1 MALRSV
7 VLQGFRRVLNLK
19 RKLPVIAGH
28 KLLYSCNL
36 RCRMCPFWRRKD
48 EKLMDLEEERK
59 MMKKLADLGIIFM
72 GFEGGEPLLR
82 RDLPEI
88 LKESHDRFH
97 TTLVTNGVLLKNR
110 VEEIKNYLDYIFVSL
125 DGIGEVHDKIR
136 GSPGAFS
143 KTVESIKVASK
154 YLDLGISVTL
164 MRENLDQAEALVE
177 LAEELGVAIN
187 FQIEYDYSTAE
198 KLSPSR
204 EKLRAIIERLLEMKV
219 NGAPII
225 NSREYFE
232 ALLNSWYYGK
242 SWECKPWLTINIDP
256 TGKIVLPCYVLN
268 EYKGTLNVLEVNI
281 REVWSSFNWEKYLK
295 CNKCALSCYLE
306 PSLFSWTKLSS
317 VRNWILNTIP
327 SIISSII

>member
-110 VEEIKNYLDYIFVSL
+110 VEEIK
-125 DGIGEVHDKIR
+125 
-136 GSPGAFS
+136 
-143 KTVESIKVASK
+143 
-154 YLDLGISVTL
+154 
-164 MRENLDQAEALVE
+164 
-177 LAEELGVAIN
+177 
-187 FQIEYDYSTAE
+187 
-198 KLSPSR
+198 LS
-204 EKLRAIIERLLEMKV
+204 
-219 NGAPII
+219 
-225 NSREYFE
+225 
-232 ALLNSWYYGK
+232 
-242 SWECKPWLTINIDP
+242 
-256 TGKIVLPCYVLN
+256 
-268 EYKGTLNVLEVNI
+268 
-281 REVWSSFNWEKYLK
+281 
-295 CNKCALSCYLE
+295 
-306 PSLFSWTKLSS
+306 
-317 VRNWILNTIP
+317 
-327 SIISSII
+327 